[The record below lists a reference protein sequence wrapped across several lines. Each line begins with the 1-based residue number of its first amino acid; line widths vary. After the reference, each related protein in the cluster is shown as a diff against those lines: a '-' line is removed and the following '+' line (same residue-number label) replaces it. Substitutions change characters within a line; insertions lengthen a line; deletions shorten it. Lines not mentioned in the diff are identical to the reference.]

1 MIFSL
6 TILTETIK
14 NSDHRMDL
22 FLREP
27 NMWNRNV
34 EEGGEGGYAVVS
46 VAPPRHV
53 YHPDTF
59 TWLLKFSGFITI
71 ACNETRVRNPMNF

>member
-14 NSDHRMDL
+14 NSNHRMDL

-27 NMWNRNV
+27 NMWNRNID
-34 EEGGEGGYAVVS
+34 EGGEGGDAVVP
-46 VAPPRHV
+46 VAPRHA

-59 TWLLKFSGFITI
+59 TCPFFGFITR

>member
-14 NSDHRMDL
+14 NSNHRMDL

-27 NMWNRNV
+27 NMLNRNIK
-34 EEGGEGGYAVVS
+34 EGGEGGDAVVP
-46 VAPPRHV
+46 VAPRHA